1 MDKRIKQ
8 KFIVSY
14 SGGLGSF
21 FAAKRL
27 VEQHGK
33 DKVAAVFA
41 DTKTEDEDL
50 YRFLDE
56 SIAYLG
62 IELFTIED
70 GRDVWQVFEDVRF
83 LGNSRID
90 PCSRILKRDL
100 IRKWQEQNLDN
111 DYHVIALGIDWL
123 EIHRFERVKARAL
136 QEKKVWTYCAPL
148 CEKPF
153 INKQQRQ
160 QTLQEIQIEEP
171 RLYKHG
177 FPHNNCGG
185 FCVKAGQAQ
194 FARLLEVFP
203 ERYKY
208 HEQKEQDLQKL
219 LNKPVTI
226 LTRVTKGK
234 KRPLSLRQFREELQQ
249 QAFLFDKH
257 DWGGCGCAI
266 DESKEEDD
274 EQED

>member
-27 VEQHGK
+27 VKQHGK
-33 DKVAAVFA
+33 DNVAAVFA

-100 IRKWQEQNLDN
+100 IRKWQ
-111 DYHVIALGIDWL
+111 
-123 EIHRFERVKARAL
+123 
-136 QEKKVWTYCAPL
+136 
-148 CEKPF
+148 
-153 INKQQRQ
+153 
-160 QTLQEIQIEEP
+160 
-171 RLYKHG
+171 
-177 FPHNNCGG
+177 
-185 FCVKAGQAQ
+185 
-194 FARLLEVFP
+194 
-203 ERYKY
+203 
-208 HEQKEQDLQKL
+208 
-219 LNKPVTI
+219 
-226 LTRVTKGK
+226 
-234 KRPLSLRQFREELQQ
+234 
-249 QAFLFDKH
+249 
-257 DWGGCGCAI
+257 
-266 DESKEEDD
+266 
-274 EQED
+274 